1 MAEQMWQPPLP
12 PGWEARWDPNQRA
25 FFFINHSN
33 KSTSWDDPR
42 WGNKQQTQRG
52 ETTFTDQSQVDIEA
66 IVVRLR
72 SRFPDAGA
80 VIKDIVTMCGNDE
93 DDAANQ
99 LLELGFKSSETRSPQ
114 RSTPQSHG
122 SGSRSRTTSPQ
133 RGKTSTTTS
142 PQRAAAVSPQR
153 AAPPQI
159 PDVEKRR
166 RKIKLCAEFSSLE
179 PKVVQMA
186 LEACHYDEEKTR
198 GTLSRVAGKW
208 QSSSSSSDSRPGTAS
223 STASSASSRPF
234 SPKFNAGAA
243 SLEPVAFSITPDER
257 VSSAVGSERYRPST
271 AVTSGGRKATAGSS
285 GISGQQRHQH
295 QHRAKHVTKMSE
307 QLLTTTNDLL
317 NHLASTSACC
327 PDNQHSPVHSPK
339 HSHSPSP
346 SSSPV
351 GSVREG
357 GHQKD
362 SGRQVVTSQP
372 QPQPR
377 GRASQSQPQPQ
388 GRASQPRPPAQHTG
402 SALAHGPDPS
412 VHVGHDR
419 YLQAG
424 PDPTLLLGGSDGAD
438 GPNPEYYQG
447 TNPEYHHGNVP
458 DLAAGA
464 CGAFG
469 HNPTLRCADE
479 HPRLADM
486 GQRYMQTSI

>member
-42 WGNKQQTQRG
+42 WGNKQQLATHFSGGNAGGSGDGIPMRDMTNRSPHRSPAAGNRSHASHHATQRG

-295 QHRAKHVTKMSE
+295 QHRAKHVT
-307 QLLTTTNDLL
+307 N
-317 NHLASTSACC
+317 
-327 PDNQHSPVHSPK
+327 
-339 HSHSPSP
+339 
-346 SSSPV
+346 
-351 GSVREG
+351 VREG

>member
-295 QHRAKHVTKMSE
+295 QHRAKHVT
-307 QLLTTTNDLL
+307 N
-317 NHLASTSACC
+317 
-327 PDNQHSPVHSPK
+327 
-339 HSHSPSP
+339 
-346 SSSPV
+346 
-351 GSVREG
+351 VREG